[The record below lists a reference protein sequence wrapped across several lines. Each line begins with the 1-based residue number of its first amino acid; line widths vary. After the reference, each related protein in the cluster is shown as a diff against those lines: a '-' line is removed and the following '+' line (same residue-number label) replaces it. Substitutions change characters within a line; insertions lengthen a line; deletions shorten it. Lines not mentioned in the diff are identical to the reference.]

1 MTNVQI
7 GNKLIGPGNPCF
19 IVAEIG
25 LNHNGD
31 INIAKK
37 LIDSAV
43 EAGCDAVKFQKRT
56 PEKCVPRDQWNIER
70 ETPWGCM
77 TYMDYRHKMEFGF
90 EEYKAIDNYCH
101 EKGILWFASC
111 WDEESVDFIDQF
123 NPVCYKIASP
133 SLTDKNLLLHTRAK
147 NKPIIISTG
156 MSTMEQV
163 IKAVEILGS
172 DDLVILHC
180 VATYPAKLEE
190 LNLSVIQTLKQ
201 VFSDIPIGYSGHEV
215 RLSPSIMAVVLGAD
229 VVERHI
235 TLDHTMWGTDQA
247 ASMEPRGIQ
256 LLVRDVRV
264 WEIAKGDGIKRVLP
278 SEIPIMAKLR
288 RRIDF

>member
-7 GNKLIGPGNPCF
+7 GDKLIGPENPCF
-19 IVAEIG
+19 IVGEIG

-37 LIDSAV
+37 LIDVVV

-56 PEKCVPRDQWNIER
+56 PEKCVPRDQWDIER

-77 TYMDYRHKMEFGF
+77 AYIDYRHRIEFS
-90 EEYKAIDNYCH
+90 EDEYAQIDCYCK
-101 EKGILWFASC
+101 EKNIIWFASC
-111 WDEESVDFIDQF
+111 WDEESIDFIGQF
-123 NPVCYKIASP
+123 DPPCYKIP
-133 SLTDKNLLLHTRAK
+133 SAGLTDKGLLLYARAQK
-147 NKPIIISTG
+147 KPIIVSTG
-156 MSTMEQV
+156 MSTMEQ
-163 IKAVEILGS
+163 INKAVEILGQ
-172 DDLVILHC
+172 DNLVILHC
-180 VATYPAKLEE
+180 VATYPAKPEE
-190 LNLSVIQTLKQ
+190 LNLSAIQTLKRE
-201 VFSDIPIGYSGHEV
+201 FPHIPIGYSGHEV
-215 RLSPSIMAVVLGAD
+215 RLSPSVMAAVLGAN
-229 VVERHI
+229 VIERHI

-256 LLVRDVRV
+256 LLVRDIRI

-278 SEIPIMAKLR
+278 SEIPIMKKLR